1 MKKLILFIVFAFA
14 LLVSINAQ
22 ANAEPSEMM
31 LLEEAIPID
40 YDATKTTAVINT
52 TFDTIIGNNNIE
64 KSNYK
69 IHIKNLENKTAEIT
83 INLNWQI
90 KPQKINATIDGT
102 PITIIKESEYYDNTR
117 YKIQTDILPESEKTI
132 DIAYT
137 ILKTPNRWNVGLWAL
152 DYNYNT
158 PINIYLNYKTND
170 YTNTKITY
178 SGNIAFDY
186 PPYKPACTNCIYENG
201 IVKVNNANYFYLNWQ
216 KKRTPVRAG
225 IVYFVMFSA
234 IIYYLIKK
242 RKTQ

>member
-14 LLVSINAQ
+14 LVFSINAQ

-31 LLEEAIPID
+31 LLEEAIPAD
-40 YDATKTTAVINT
+40 YDSTKTNAIVNT
-52 TFDTIIGNNNIE
+52 TFETRIGNDNIE

-69 IHIKNLENKTAEIT
+69 IHIKNLENKTAETT

-90 KPQKINATIDGT
+90 KPQEITATIDGDT
-102 PITIIKESEYYDNTR
+102 ANIIKESEYYGNTR
-117 YKIQTDILPESEKTI
+117 YKIQTAISPESEKTI
-132 DIAYT
+132 DITYT

-158 PINIYLNYKTND
+158 PINIYLNYQTND

-186 PPYKPACTNCIYENG
+186 TPYKPTCNNCIYEND
-201 IVKVNNANYFYLNWQ
+201 IVKINEANYFYLNWQ

-225 IVYFVMFSA
+225 IVYFIMVTA
-234 IIYYLIKK
+234 IIYYLIRK
-242 RKTQ
+242 RKSE